1 MDHSLTIFC
10 FVLLVPCLFF
20 FLANFPFRSLKQQQN
35 QTQVLLFEG
44 SITLCLPLQEAL
56 DVPHAETTFPAV
68 YKRTIIGIVVFYCF
82 FAMICWTAFGDA
94 VNTVLT
100 VSLPDGVLA
109 CLVQLFYSI
118 AVIFTFPLQIFPAS
132 EIVVHLVQKFTSSSS
147 SSTPRPLSLWQR
159 RALVVA
165 LLIVLAIVAVA
176 EMNNLGRVVALM
188 GSLLGCP
195 LAFSFPPLIHNRVV
209 PGAPVVLNNIVAGLG
224 FVAMVGATLITLAT
238 WNEE

>member
-1 MDHSLTIFC
+1 
-10 FVLLVPCLFF
+10 
-20 FLANFPFRSLKQQQN
+20 
-35 QTQVLLFEG
+35 
-44 SITLCLPLQEAL
+44 
-56 DVPHAETTFPAV
+56 
-68 YKRTIIGIVVFYCF
+68 
-82 FAMICWTAFGDA
+82 MICWTAFGDD

-132 EIVVHLVQKFTSSSS
+132 EIVVHLVQKGMSSGPS
-147 SSTPRPLSLWQR
+147 RPLPQWQR

-176 EMNNLGRVVALM
+176 EMNNLGRVVSLM

-209 PGAPVVLNNIVAGLG
+209 PSAPRMLNNAVAGLG

-238 WNEE
+238 WSEG